1 MRRICVYAGS
11 KSGVRPEYRQAAQS
25 LGDELVAR
33 GLGLVYG
40 GGQVGLMGV
49 IADTVLA
56 AGGEVIGVMPRALFP
71 QEVAHQGLTD
81 LHVVANMHERK
92 ALMADLA
99 DGFVALPG
107 GSGTYDELFEMFT
120 WAQLG
125 IHQKPIGLLNVIGYF
140 DPLLALL
147 QHTMTEGFI
156 ASHHVELLLH
166 NEKVP
171 DLLDS
176 LAGYVPP
183 LRASKWTDLTGPVAP

>member
-11 KSGVRPEYRQAAQS
+11 NSGVRPEYRQAAQS

-40 GGQVGLMGV
+40 GGQVGLMGA

-71 QEVAHQGLTD
+71 QEVAHQDLTD

-107 GSGTYDELFEMFT
+107 GSGTYDELFEILT

-156 ASHHVELLLH
+156 APHHVELLLH
-166 NEKVP
+166 NEKVA

-176 LAGYVPP
+176 LAGYIPP
-183 LRASKWTDLTGPVAP
+183 PRLSKWTDLPAR